1 MKLNDDV
8 LEPTPFQSPFHL
20 TASGNSRRETARSRS
35 GHTHTDTSLSSL
47 ASRPL
52 SPSPPQRPLSL
63 SPLPRPWKH
72 LVTGRKGFSGQH
84 PDLGLPPRLRWT
96 HRGICARAGGH
107 GVAQVTAPPPQVAG
121 SWGQGFFAEAWG
133 SAVRVKSPMVTH
145 PQEARVLERSLPS
158 GAGALQRAEL
168 LHSHLSRRLALSSP
182 FPCLKL
188 EVLCCQRGSSSCI
201 NQIFCGREVSF
212 RVVSK
217 QGEWEGKTISKSL
230 PEHVTN
236 LSH

>member
-1 MKLNDDV
+1 MVEFYCQSLSLYFPYILVLPQLPYLQMILCCQRQQEEQVMKLNDDV

-84 PDLGLPPRLRWT
+84 PELG
-96 HRGICARAGGH
+96 
-107 GVAQVTAPPPQVAG
+107 APA
-121 SWGQGFFAEAWG
+121 
-133 SAVRVKSPMVTH
+133 SPEVD
-145 PQEARVLERSLPS
+145 S
-158 GAGALQRAEL
+158 QR
-168 LHSHLSRRLALSSP
+168 HL
-182 FPCLKL
+182 C
-188 EVLCCQRGSSSCI
+188 
-201 NQIFCGREVSF
+201 
-212 RVVSK
+212 
-217 QGEWEGKTISKSL
+217 
-230 PEHVTN
+230 
-236 LSH
+236 